1 MIRFLSAFIRTRWLA
16 TTLKTRADVERWQ
29 ASRLKRL
36 LRKTLPTFRFY
47 QSYDTDR
54 LEALPIIDKTQL
66 MSDFATFNSA
76 GISTADGWE
85 IFEGRMPQKRGY
97 SLGASTGTSG
107 NRGLYVVSDAERQ
120 EWLGVML
127 AKTLPRFPLEG
138 ARIALV
144 LPLNSALYRT
154 AARMAGLGLRFFD
167 LNTGLH
173 TILPQIV
180 DYAPDTIIAPPK
192 VLRALAEDLSP
203 LRPRRLFSGAEVL
216 DPLDRIVIESHFGV
230 DVREIYMATEGLLGV
245 ACAHGTLH
253 LCEDVMHF
261 AFEAVTGS
269 ELVSPVITDFTRTTQ
284 AMCRYRMNDLLRLSP
299 HPCRCGSPY
308 VAVAEIAGRCDDLF
322 VLGGKT
328 VTPDIL
334 RNAVVDADRSITDF
348 RLQQTGPA
356 DIELILSA
364 DIGLEIAGKA
374 ITSLERRLSGL
385 GIAAAIQL
393 RQEPLSTSARK
404 LRRVERIWVP

>member
-54 LEALPIIDKTQL
+54 LEALPIIDKTHL
-66 MSDFATFNSA
+66 MSDFAAFNSA

-261 AFEAVTGS
+261 AFEAVT
-269 ELVSPVITDFTRTTQ
+269 
-284 AMCRYRMNDLLRLSP
+284 
-299 HPCRCGSPY
+299 
-308 VAVAEIAGRCDDLF
+308 
-322 VLGGKT
+322 
-328 VTPDIL
+328 
-334 RNAVVDADRSITDF
+334 
-348 RLQQTGPA
+348 
-356 DIELILSA
+356 
-364 DIGLEIAGKA
+364 
-374 ITSLERRLSGL
+374 
-385 GIAAAIQL
+385 
-393 RQEPLSTSARK
+393 
-404 LRRVERIWVP
+404 